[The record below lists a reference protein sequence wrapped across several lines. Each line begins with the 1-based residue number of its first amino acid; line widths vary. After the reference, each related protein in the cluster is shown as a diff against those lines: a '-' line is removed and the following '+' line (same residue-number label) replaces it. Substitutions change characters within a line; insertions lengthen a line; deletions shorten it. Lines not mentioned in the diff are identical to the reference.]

1 MIRNI
6 LSFGAALALL
16 AASATATNVV
26 SNGNFSGDNLTGWDH
41 GSGNSWGVTPFPPDP
56 GTLPTDTSFAA
67 ETACVG
73 APCNDPT
80 SGAILEQAL
89 TTTALQ
95 SYTLTFLYDAG
106 DNSGDP
112 DDPTDNTAELDVY
125 WNGSLVTSGQ
135 IIDATEST
143 WISYSFT
150 NLVATGASTELEFT
164 GRQDPA
170 TLYLTDVCVAS
181 DGSCGSINGSGVPEP
196 ASLLLMAGGLL
207 GLGILRFRRM
217 A

>member
-16 AASATATNVV
+16 AASATATSVV
-26 SNGNFSGDNLTGWDH
+26 SNGNFSGDSLTGWD
-41 GSGNSWGVTPFPPDP
+41 GGAGQLWGLGGFPSDP
-56 GTLPTDTSFAA
+56 GTLPTDTAFAA
-67 ETACVG
+67 DTGCVG
-73 APCNDPT
+73 TPCSDPT
-80 SGAILEQAL
+80 SGEILEQSL
-89 TTTALQ
+89 TTVALQ

-106 DNSGDP
+106 DNSGNP
-112 DDPTDNTAELDVY
+112 DDAGDNTTELDIY

-135 IIDATEST
+135 IVDAAENT
-143 WISYSFT
+143 WIPYTFT

-170 TLYLTDVCVAS
+170 SLYLTDVCVAS

-207 GLGILRFRRM
+207 GLGILRFRRQ